1 MFNKNNFCYRI
12 VLSVVKGIKGS
23 FEPRSV
29 VLEKQPKEKI
39 EFILIAL
46 CTCKR
51 PKMLS
56 VALDAVKN
64 LNIPNN
70 IKTEVL
76 VIDNDEKETG
86 RQTVEEYKD
95 KMPLP
100 LNYFVEP
107 QRGIANARNRLLEE
121 AINLGATHIAMFDDD
136 ESLDESW
143 LLKHIE
149 LCEKYENAVIS
160 SGPTLNR
167 FIGDYPAYITKNAV
181 FKTST
186 SKLTGEKR
194 HMCASGNV
202 FFPVSVAKDKGIY
215 FDNKYIYMGGEDGD
229 FFNRAYLA
237 GYDIIWNNEAVGYE
251 LIGDDRA
258 NLKWI
263 LNRNYYNGYSGSRVR
278 FKNQDKVLKKFIYFI
293 NLIFS
298 FLFDAAALLPSLLF
312 GRVLFFI
319 MLGYTFKNAGKI
331 AGLVKKEPLNYY
343 KDVCGE

>member
-136 ESLDESW
+136 ESLDENW

-149 LCEKYENAVIS
+149 L
-160 SGPTLNR
+160 
-167 FIGDYPAYITKNAV
+167 
-181 FKTST
+181 
-186 SKLTGEKR
+186 
-194 HMCASGNV
+194 
-202 FFPVSVAKDKGIY
+202 
-215 FDNKYIYMGGEDGD
+215 
-229 FFNRAYLA
+229 
-237 GYDIIWNNEAVGYE
+237 
-251 LIGDDRA
+251 
-258 NLKWI
+258 
-263 LNRNYYNGYSGSRVR
+263 
-278 FKNQDKVLKKFIYFI
+278 
-293 NLIFS
+293 
-298 FLFDAAALLPSLLF
+298 
-312 GRVLFFI
+312 
-319 MLGYTFKNAGKI
+319 
-331 AGLVKKEPLNYY
+331 
-343 KDVCGE
+343 